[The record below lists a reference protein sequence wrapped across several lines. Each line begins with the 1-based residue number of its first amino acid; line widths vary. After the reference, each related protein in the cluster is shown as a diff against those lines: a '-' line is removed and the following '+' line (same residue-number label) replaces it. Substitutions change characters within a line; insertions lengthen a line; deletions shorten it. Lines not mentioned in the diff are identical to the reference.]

1 VKQHEIAGEALV
13 TESLKLRRLP
23 ADIWSMETIT
33 VDQVEIVLPK
43 TIPHGEGKDAED
55 AMSVAELV
63 ESLQNTN
70 ELARL
75 ARALV

>member
-1 VKQHEIAGEALV
+1 
-13 TESLKLRRLP
+13 
-23 ADIWSMETIT
+23 METIT
-33 VDQVEIVLPK
+33 VDQVEIILPK
-43 TIPHGEGKDAED
+43 TIPYDDGKDAAG

>member
-1 VKQHEIAGEALV
+1 
-13 TESLKLRRLP
+13 
-23 ADIWSMETIT
+23 METIT

>member
-1 VKQHEIAGEALV
+1 MRSH
-13 TESLKLRRLP
+13 S
-23 ADIWSMETIT
+23 ADIRGMETIT
-33 VDQVEIVLPK
+33 VDQVEIILPM
-43 TIPHGEGKDAED
+43 TIPHDDGKDAAG